1 MTSEPRVWF
10 AIIQVADSRD
20 VAGAVRRSKR
30 AHWRQ
35 QDARREVERWVKQMR
50 LAPVR
55 WEVTDDEILIG
66 RIPGHFVVVSSLLLP
81 KEK

>member
-1 MTSEPRVWF
+1 MTREPRVWF

-30 AHWRQ
+30 AHLKQ
-35 QDARREVERWVKQMR
+35 DDARREVEGWVREMR

-55 WEVTDDEILIG
+55 WEVADDEMLIG

-81 KEK
+81 KEE